1 MSHFLG
7 LLQANREIF
16 SMLTI
21 CFEDNHFIAINK
33 PHGLLVHRSPIA
45 ADAEEFALQKLRD
58 QIGQEVHSCHR
69 IDRKTSG
76 VLLFAKSRD
85 ALKDIRVKFEA
96 HELKKE
102 YLAILRGYSDSEG
115 TIDYPLKNEKGKSLE
130 AVTNYQLIEKSELE
144 LPFGKH
150 QTSRYSLV
158 SAQPITGRMHQ
169 LRKHFAHILHPIIGD
184 RPYGC
189 NKQNKLF
196 KEKWNI
202 TSMMLH
208 ALSLEF
214 EHPYTNQ
221 MITIKA
227 TPQAAFMECLQTL
240 GFSYSSK

>member
-1 MSHFLG
+1 MSYFLG
-7 LLQANREIF
+7 LLQANREIS

-21 CFEDNHFIAINK
+21 CFEDNYYIAINK
-33 PHGLLVHRSPIA
+33 PHGLLVHRSPIV

-58 QIGQEVHSCHR
+58 QIGHEVHPCHR

-85 ALKDIRVKFEA
+85 ALKDIRARFEA
-96 HELKKE
+96 HEIKKE
-102 YLAILRGYSDSEG
+102 YLAILRGFADSQG
-115 TIDYPLKNEKGKSLE
+115 TINYPLKNEKGKSQE
-130 AVTNYQLIEKSELE
+130 AVTNYKLIEKSEID

-202 TSMMLH
+202 STMMLH
-208 ALSLEF
+208 SSGLEF
-214 EHPYTNQ
+214 EHPYSKE
-221 MITIKA
+221 IIKIE
-227 TPQAAFMECLQTL
+227 TVPQESFLECLQIL
-240 GFSYSSK
+240 GFRYSIK

>member
-21 CFEDNHFIAINK
+21 CFEDNHYIAINK

-58 QIGQEVHSCHR
+58 QIGQEVHPCHR

-96 HELKKE
+96 HEIKKE

-115 TIDYPLKNEKGKSLE
+115 TIDYPLKNEKGKSQE
-130 AVTNYQLIEKSELE
+130 AVTNI
-144 LPFGKH
+144 
-150 QTSRYSLV
+150 
-158 SAQPITGRMHQ
+158 
-169 LRKHFAHILHPIIGD
+169 
-184 RPYGC
+184 
-189 NKQNKLF
+189 N
-196 KEKWNI
+196 
-202 TSMMLH
+202 
-208 ALSLEF
+208 
-214 EHPYTNQ
+214 
-221 MITIKA
+221 
-227 TPQAAFMECLQTL
+227 
-240 GFSYSSK
+240 